1 MSDSTSKMLLVAMVE
16 PAEAEVVVVVVDPDA
31 KVVIDPD
38 AEGDGGGRI
47 SSIAETMPFTA
58 FFIRPVI
65 ITKGLQSSDLVRHP
79 LATADYT
86 ILR

>member
-1 MSDSTSKMLLVAMVE
+1 MSDSTSKMLLVATVVGT
-16 PAEAEVVVVVVDPDA
+16 AEAEMVVVVVDPEDA

-38 AEGDGGGRI
+38 EEGEDGGGRI

-65 ITKGLQSSDLVRHP
+65 ITKGLQSS
-79 LATADYT
+79 A
-86 ILR
+86 

>member
-1 MSDSTSKMLLVAMVE
+1 MSDSTSKMLLVAVVGT
-16 PAEAEVVVVVVDPDA
+16 AEVEVVVVVVDPDA

-38 AEGDGGGRI
+38 AEGGDGGGRI

-65 ITKGLQSSDLVRHP
+65 ITKGLQSS
-79 LATADYT
+79 A
-86 ILR
+86 

>member
-16 PAEAEVVVVVVDPDA
+16 PAEAEVVVVEVDPEDA

-38 AEGDGGGRI
+38 AEGEDGGGRI

-65 ITKGLQSSDLVRHP
+65 ITKGLQSS
-79 LATADYT
+79 A
-86 ILR
+86 